1 MLTRDQ
7 VRECYRAQPSLA
19 QYLPYME
26 YDVESGFFLLEDG
39 RSVAAVF
46 ELFAPGTEARPD
58 NFMINLRDQ
67 LQHVLTDSVKEESAS
82 PWVLQFYVQ
91 DHPNLSDFQKRLK
104 HYIAEHNPNNNDHL
118 ADSFIAL
125 MEEHTQRLSQPNG
138 LFLDERV
145 TGNRFRGL
153 QRRIRLILYRRLI
166 SATVLPQGLTPVDD
180 LQSAC
185 QNITSTLK
193 MAGVQSYKVDGHA
206 FYDWLLTWF
215 NPAPKITLST
225 HQVPYAGEQDLP
237 YGHDFTE
244 QLFLSVPYSDKKTGL
259 WYFDELPHQVITI
272 QGLRRAPQIGHI
284 TAEREQGDKRFTLFD
299 RLPPDSIFVM
309 TIVIKPQHEIL
320 DHIHRIKKSAVGDT
334 ADSLLT
340 REEAD
345 HALLAIAKRNN
356 VYPTHCAIYIKA
368 PNIKQLRQAE
378 IETNTL
384 LISNGLSPIDSSVD
398 LIAQDSYIRNLPMIY
413 DPFLEKE
420 SKRSRLMYASHIA
433 NCLPLYGRTR
443 GTGHPG
449 FTFYNRG
456 GETLSIDPLNKQDRT
471 QNGHLL
477 LIGPTGAGKSA
488 TAVYLLLQMLAIH
501 DPQVFV
507 IEAGNS
513 FGLTGDYIKEKGKTV
528 HKVKLSPNNPISLN
542 PFADAFKVL
551 AQLEHLSPTDVT
563 LTLTENV
570 DAELAELKTTAELA
584 NVNDDLEANEARD
597 YLGEMAIA
605 AQIMISG
612 GEKKEDDKITRQD
625 KLTIRKA
632 IILAAHTVKKN
643 GYREVLTQDVVAA
656 LRHIATESDGKKKER
671 AIEMS
676 DGLDV
681 FCTDQLA
688 ASFFN
693 TPGKPWPTC
702 DVTILDLGHLVRD
715 GYEDQLA
722 VAYLGIMNRIMSLAE
737 MNQHAGR
744 PIIVLTD
751 ESHIITTNPLLAPIN
766 VKNAKMARK
775 LGLWFWYLTQNLSD
789 FSNEARKMLT
799 LIEWWLCLAMEKDE
813 VEQVARFKNLTD
825 EQRSLFLSA
834 KKSPGQYTEGVI
846 LSGKVQGLFRNVPP
860 PLCLALAMTEQHE
873 KHQRQQIMREFNCNE
888 VEAAKRIAKKLL
900 QSSR

>member
-1 MLTRDQ
+1 MTIATQRLRDM
-7 VRECYRAQPSLA
+7 YKTQPSLA
-19 QYLPYME
+19 QFLPYLE
-26 YDVESGFFLLEDG
+26 YDVDSGFFLLEDG
-39 RSVAAVF
+39 KSVAAVF
-46 ELFAPGTEARPD
+46 ELMAPGTEARPD
-58 NFMINLRDQ
+58 SFMINLRDQ
-67 LQHVLTDSVKEESAS
+67 LQQVLTDSVKEDSAS
-82 PWVLQFYVQ
+82 PWILQFYVQ
-91 DHPNLSDFQKRLK
+91 DDPNLASFQQQLN
-104 HYIAEHNPNNNDHL
+104 HYIATHNPNQEDQL
-118 ADSFIAL
+118 AKNFVEL
-125 MEEHTQRLSQPNG
+125 MQTHIHRLSQPNG

-153 QRRIRLILYRRLI
+153 QRRIRLIVYRRLV
-166 SATVLPQGLTPVDD
+166 TTTQLPQGMTPVDD
-180 LQSAC
+180 LKSAC
-185 QNITSTLK
+185 QTIVSTLK
-193 MAGVQSYKVDGHA
+193 MAGVQLHRVDGQA
-206 FYDWLLTWF
+206 LYDWLLTWF
-215 NPAPKITLST
+215 NPAPKLALNVN
-225 HQVPYAGEQDLP
+225 QVLYAGEKELP

-244 QLFLSVPYSDKKTGL
+244 QLFLSAPYSDKKTGI
-259 WYFDELPHQVITI
+259 WYFDNIPHQVITL

-284 TAEREQGDKRFTLFD
+284 TAEREQADKRFTLFD
-299 RLPPDSIFVM
+299 RLPPGSIFVM
-309 TIVIKPQHEIL
+309 TVVIKPQHDVL

-334 ADSLLT
+334 AESVLT

-356 VYPTHCAIYIKA
+356 IYPTQCAVYIKA
-368 PNIKQLRQAE
+368 ANEQQLRQAE

-384 LISNGLSPIDSSVD
+384 LISNGLTPIDSNVD
-398 LIAQDSYIRNLPMIY
+398 LIAQDSYIKNLPMVY
-413 DPFLEKE
+413 DPKLEE
-420 SKRSRLMYASHIA
+420 NTKRARLMYASHIA

-449 FTFYNRG
+449 ITFYNRG
-456 GETLSIDPLNKQDRT
+456 GEPLTFDPLNKHDRM

-477 LIGPTGAGKSA
+477 LLGPTGSGKSA
-488 TAVYLLLQMLAIH
+488 TGVYLMLQLLAVHNPRLFI
-501 DPQVFV
+501 

-513 FGLTGDYIKEKGKTV
+513 FGLLGDYLSEQGKTV

-542 PFADAFKVL
+542 PFADAMKVL
-551 AQLEHLSPTDVT
+551 AQVERLSATDIAIT
-563 LTLTENV
+563 LNENV
-570 DAELAELKTTAELA
+570 DAEVAELNTTTESA
-584 NVNDDLEANEARD
+584 NANDAIDTQEARD

-632 IILAAHTVKKN
+632 ILFAAQTVKAN
-643 GYREVLTQDVVAA
+643 GYNEVLTQDVVAA
-656 LRHIATESDGKKKER
+656 LRHIATESEGKKKER
-671 AIEMS
+671 AIEMA

-693 TPGKPWPTC
+693 VPGNPWPVC

-722 VAYLGIMNRIMSLAE
+722 VAYLGVMNRIMALAE
-737 MNQHAGR
+737 RNQHDR
-744 PIIVLTD
+744 RSTIVLTD
-751 ESHIITTNPLLAPIN
+751 ESHIITTNPLLAPVN

-789 FSNEARKMLT
+789 FPNEARKMLT

-825 EQRSLFLSA
+825 EQWSLFLSA
-834 KKSPGQYTEGVI
+834 KKSPGQYTEGVVM
-846 LSGKVQGLFRNVPP
+846 SGKVQGLFRNVPP

-873 KHQRQQIMREFNCNE
+873 KHQRQQLMQQYQCSE
-888 VEAAKRIAKKLL
+888 VEAAKIIANKIDAT
-900 QSSR
+900 